1 MDDLKSASRR
11 DFLTISGRAGIT
23 TLVASAVGINLGLV
37 RVVTAATSKKV
48 TPFRFAILTDAH
60 LFSIEDHKFDV
71 FLGLAVDRVN
81 DMKPRPDFVVYCG
94 DISCGLPYLGALELA
109 QSGFRAKY
117 LLGGLAE
124 WRRREFPIEISPPP
138 PAPEY

>member
-11 DFLTISGRAGIT
+11 DFLTISGRAGLT
-23 TLVASAVGINLGLV
+23 TVVPSAIGINLGLV

-94 DISCGLPYLGALELA
+94 DIA
-109 QSGFRAKY
+109 QNGRDEQLQKGQR
-117 LLGGLAE
+117 LLSKLTM
-124 WRRREFPIEISPPP
+124 PVH
-138 PAPEY
+138 Y

>member
-1 MDDLKSASRR
+1 MATTQARTRPASAPKHVPAPAYETAPAELMGMLEREAERVFVVDIQDPEVYEVGHIPGARNIHLEDLIEACADLPK
-11 DFLTISGRAGIT
+11 DLTI
-23 TLVASAVGINLGLV
+23 
-37 RVVTAATSKKV
+37 
-48 TPFRFAILTDAH
+48 
-60 LFSIEDHKFDV
+60 
-71 FLGLAVDRVN
+71 
-81 DMKPRPDFVVYCG
+81 VVYCG